1 MVRARRF
8 FCIFSDNVPLPF
20 RHPGQ
25 VDVCRGAVQCRGEPS
40 RRTRVVPGQ
49 HTHGVC
55 EQKSAVAF
63 VSLGVA
69 KQLLYTKHVVST
81 LIARTQE

>member
-1 MVRARRF
+1 
-8 FCIFSDNVPLPF
+8 
-20 RHPGQ
+20 
-25 VDVCRGAVQCRGEPS
+25 
-40 RRTRVVPGQ
+40 
-49 HTHGVC
+49 VC